1 MAGRQKGNFRRRRS
15 DVMRWTPPAPIV
27 GLPVFSLEAPR
38 RPTSRSRTRVANGS
52 KTERQ
57 SSAAMLRSELD
68 APGPILAFRRFR
80 WKPTG
85 TLRSEL
91 DARGADFG
99 LPTFSLETHRH
110 PTLQGRHVFPPPRF
124 ACSWEPRAARIISAS
139 AGRRAF
145 RVRPGDSQ
153 LSVGTLRTGKYTSR
167 RETLRMRQPQL

>member
-68 APGPILAFRRFR
+68 A
-80 WKPTG
+80 
-85 TLRSEL
+85 
-91 DARGADFG
+91 RGADFG

-110 PTLQGRHVFPPPRF
+110 PTLQGMRVFPPAALRLLAMGVALSLARF
-124 ACSWEPRAARIISAS
+124 AVCQHQSERGIAHAPATVNYQIAETSTLVSVVTSRARVFMTIALHRCAR
-139 AGRRAF
+139 
-145 RVRPGDSQ
+145 
-153 LSVGTLRTGKYTSR
+153 LRTC
-167 RETLRMRQPQL
+167 